1 MGTQEPK
8 RRRRDRGDGTV
19 AWDKVNKCYVGRIS
33 LGYNRDGT
41 RKRPTV
47 WGRTKTEVREKLDE
61 LREEINAGVRTPVNY
76 TIELCV
82 KDWLDSIERDPHTM
96 ETIVGQAKN
105 WIYPKIGATKLRDF
119 TATDADN
126 FFKELGQVLS
136 KRTLVMIKS
145 TLRRS
150 IRRAQVHNLI
160 ARNVVELIDL
170 PSGQPGRPSRAMTQA
185 QASRVL
191 RAASGQRSGFVKVVR
206 ASKGRD
212 GVAHAATE
220 TGELACGNKPHP
232 DATVIDVSAELTDT
246 TCHTCR
252 SQLGLDDSDEA
263 NGRLEALFVVSITLG
278 LRPGELRKL
287 TWDHGR
293 RARAATP
300 RRPSRSAL
308 SNSRSVRS
316 PR

>member
-1 MGTQEPK
+1 MSAPRPITRLSCASRTGSTRSSETRTRWK
-8 RRRRDRGDGTV
+8 R
-19 AWDKVNKCYVGRIS
+19 
-33 LGYNRDGT
+33 
-41 RKRPTV
+41 
-47 WGRTKTEVREKLDE
+47 
-61 LREEINAGVRTPVNY
+61 
-76 TIELCV
+76 
-82 KDWLDSIERDPHTM
+82 
-96 ETIVGQAKN
+96 IVGQAKN

-185 QASRVL
+185 QASKVL
-191 RAASGQRSGFVKVVR
+191 KAAGGQATGFVKVVR

-212 GVAHAATE
+212 GVSHAATE

-232 DATVIDVSAELTDT
+232 DATVTEVSDRTQRRDVPFVPLATRPRRQR
-246 TCHTCR
+246 R
-252 SQLGLDDSDEA
+252 SQRQARGAVRHLDHP
-263 NGRLEALFVVSITLG
+263 
-278 LRPGELRKL
+278 RPAP
-287 TWDHGR
+287 R
-293 RARAATP
+293 RAPQAHLGS
-300 RRPSRSAL
+300 RRPQ
-308 SNSRSVRS
+308 
-316 PR
+316 